1 MSATNASQFSLVLSA
16 IQRTKS
22 LPGGEIRGIPNGR
35 SIGGLQG
42 LHGFAVEFAEAEKEF
57 QQGRFRSALDRVI
70 QLETRFTAIATQWE
84 SQVASL
90 LMEIRRGDQVKNLE
104 KLKALKSAQIGMQRL
119 VSPTRK
125 SFQELR
131 TSLDQDV
138 VMQARAIG
146 DCEPRQ
152 D

>member
-1 MSATNASQFSLVLSA
+1 MTATNASQFSLVLAA
-16 IQRTKS
+16 IQRTER
-22 LPGGEIRGIPNGR
+22 LPGGEIRGLPNGR
-35 SIGGLQG
+35 SIGGLRG

-57 QQGRFRSALDRVI
+57 QQQRFRTALDRVI

-84 SQVASL
+84 SQIASL
-90 LMEIRRGDQVKNLE
+90 LVDIRRGEQIKNLE

-125 SFQELR
+125 SFQDLR
-131 TSLDQDV
+131 TSLGQDV
-138 VMQARAIG
+138 VMQARADG
-146 DCEPRQ
+146 DSDTRG